1 MARAYF
7 FIVDQGPNWTIRY
20 ERRSYGM
27 FGSEAAAYSQAT
39 QWARDQGKN
48 GHDGQVYTRLAN
60 GKYRVRWS
68 FARDTY
74 PAEALSSSPL
84 DDAAVASV
92 MPHLLAALEEAP

>member
-7 FIVDQGPNWTIRY
+7 YIVDQGANWTIQY
-20 ERRSYGM
+20 ERRNYGM

-39 QWARDQGKN
+39 QWARDQGKE
-48 GHDGQVYTRLAN
+48 GHDGKVFTRLAN

-74 PAEALSSSPL
+74 PAEALSSPDGTVIVPL
-84 DDAAVASV
+84 
-92 MPHLLAALEEAP
+92 MPRLIAALEDAP